1 MFAAFASGAFV
12 VAVIVGF
19 LFYRARQKAKNDE
32 SAPAG
37 KGGRAPNAQP
47 K

>member
-1 MFAAFASGAFV
+1 MLAAFVSGAV
-12 VAVIVGF
+12 VVVLIVGF
-19 LFYRARQKAKNDE
+19 LYYRARQKANTDE

-37 KGGRAPNAQP
+37 KGGRAPGAQL